1 MASRDWLVIL
11 LLALLWGASFT
22 FTSVALRELPSNTLV
37 VARMGLATPPLLF
50 YLWWRGE
57 RLPRDPRLWGAL
69 ALLGLVNIAIPF
81 GLFFWA
87 MTRISGGLAAV
98 LNATTPLWGV
108 VFAHYLTREERI
120 TPLRFIGTLLGFVGI
135 AVIIGPGVLRSLGGD
150 TLAQLACLVATAA
163 QALAA
168 LLARRISAGGTNA
181 LTVSIGQCVSAT
193 LFMLPVALLLEA
205 PWQLPMPG
213 MTTWLAVIALA
224 LPVTA
229 LAYILFFGLLE
240 RVGTSNALLIAYL
253 IPVFAVV
260 IGGVFLGEV
269 MAPRQFGGM
278 ALIALALA
286 VIDGRPFARL
296 APRRNV
302 P

>member
-1 MASRDWLVIL
+1 MNND
-11 LLALLWGASFT
+11 
-22 FTSVALRELPSNTLV
+22 
-37 VARMGLATPPLLF
+37 
-50 YLWWRGE
+50 
-57 RLPRDPRLWGAL
+57 D
-69 ALLGLVNIAIPF
+69 
-81 GLFFWA
+81 
-87 MTRISGGLAAV
+87 
-98 LNATTPLWGV
+98 
-108 VFAHYLTREERI
+108 
-120 TPLRFIGTLLGFVGI
+120 
-135 AVIIGPGVLRSLGGD
+135 LRSLSFASAD
-150 TLAQLACLVATAA
+150 HSEELARAELYG
-163 QALAA
+163 
-168 LLARRISAGGTNA
+168 LLARLWMAPPDAELLARFRVVVTETPEGG
-181 LTVSIGQCVSAT
+181 
-193 LFMLPVALLLEA
+193 LLEA